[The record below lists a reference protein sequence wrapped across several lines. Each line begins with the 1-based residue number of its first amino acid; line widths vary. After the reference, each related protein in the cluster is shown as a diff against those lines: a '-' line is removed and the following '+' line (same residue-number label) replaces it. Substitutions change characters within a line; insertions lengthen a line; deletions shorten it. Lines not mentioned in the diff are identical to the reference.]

1 MKKAFV
7 RGVACYAIAGLLLMS
22 IAPKVDAGFLPSEM
36 IPSSPSNR
44 DLDLQN
50 IRETLETKMIQERL
64 NQLGFSQDEIQAK
77 LSKLDDQQIHQLAL
91 TIDDIRVGGNGFEI
105 VVVLLL
111 IAIAIG
117 IWFHVTGKRL
127 FVE

>member
-7 RGVACYAIAGLLLMS
+7 RGVACYAIVGLLLMS

-50 IRETLETKMIQERL
+50 IQEALETKVIRERL

>member
-22 IAPKVDAGFLPSEM
+22 IAPKVNAGFLPSEM

-50 IRETLETKMIQERL
+50 IREALETKIVRERL